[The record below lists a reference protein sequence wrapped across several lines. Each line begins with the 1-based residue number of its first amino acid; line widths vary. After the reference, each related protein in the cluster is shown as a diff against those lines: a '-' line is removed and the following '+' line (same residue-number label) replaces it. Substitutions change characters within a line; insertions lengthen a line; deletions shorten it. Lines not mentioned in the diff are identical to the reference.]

1 MRGPLLSFL
10 GDRELPAHTWAYGLW
25 DEPASLRDWQAD
37 ACALEWPFLVES
49 TAVGRQFVFTDGSC
63 LSPRSPVL
71 SISGG
76 SVILAKNTGKYEVVW
91 SGLVPGLEQS
101 SYRAELLAVTVAL
114 ASFSCVTVFCDNF
127 QVVTYAAKLLKMPA
141 RFRCDHLPEEH
152 KDLWRYFCSCTQL
165 RAWGDCIVRWV
176 KAHQD
181 VASLDGQDRILAI
194 FNGYADAEA
203 KKVVVE
209 RARCALYREL
219 FASCHANKEAAVRLA
234 DMHVAIAQ
242 AFVEVDRPRRVC
254 LDPAGF
260 QVVGRGVALSELE
273 AGPQVHEAFSKV
285 LVQWL
290 GALRW
295 FPTCAAGWSGITAI
309 ELLWQ
314 FVFDTGMLPPFW
326 YEGRWCTVDESV
338 LCSFV
343 LPGMP
348 RLFRAWSRALGA
360 IGGLSFLEVGEAGGG
375 LREALGFSGLA
386 VVGRIP
392 LHPSVVEDLSSLFRR
407 SFVVSSLRF
416 PSFW

>member
-1 MRGPLLSFL
+1 MISQTQMLTLNPSVLFLEHFGCWLGTFLILFLEPLDFIFCKPFSWMTDDTDDFLFIVPSSARLLLTCVALFCFSWETGSYRRTRGPMAF
-10 GDRELPAHTWAYGLW
+10 GM
-25 DEPASLRDWQAD
+25 SLRPCVIAGGCVCFGVAFFWWSLLRLVDNLFSRMGV
-37 ACALEWPFLVES
+37 ACRLGPL
-49 TAVGRQFVFTDGSC
+49 C
-63 LSPRSPVL
+63 LAFQVVL
-71 SISGG
+71 SSWRKHG
-76 SVILAKNTGKYEVVW
+76 EVRG
-91 SGLVPGLEQS
+91 GLVWTGARPGLEQS

-234 DMHVAIAQ
+234 DMHVAITQ

-309 ELLWQ
+309 EFAVAVCLRYWHAA
-314 FVFDTGMLPPFW
+314 P
-326 YEGRWCTVDESV
+326 V
-338 LCSFV
+338 LV
-343 LPGMP
+343 
-348 RLFRAWSRALGA
+348 
-360 IGGLSFLEVGEAGGG
+360 
-375 LREALGFSGLA
+375 
-386 VVGRIP
+386 
-392 LHPSVVEDLSSLFRR
+392 
-407 SFVVSSLRF
+407 
-416 PSFW
+416 